1 VEPKRFFPLILRL
14 ELSWAAPDL
23 LRTAA
28 RHRLKTQA
36 AGGTRFANDEHERP
50 KSERKAPVEYEVST
64 EIMTVREVAQYLK
77 VHTAT
82 VYVGSGR

>member
-1 VEPKRFFPLILRL
+1 MMR
-14 ELSWAAPDL
+14 
-23 LRTAA
+23 
-28 RHRLKTQA
+28 
-36 AGGTRFANDEHERP
+36 HERP